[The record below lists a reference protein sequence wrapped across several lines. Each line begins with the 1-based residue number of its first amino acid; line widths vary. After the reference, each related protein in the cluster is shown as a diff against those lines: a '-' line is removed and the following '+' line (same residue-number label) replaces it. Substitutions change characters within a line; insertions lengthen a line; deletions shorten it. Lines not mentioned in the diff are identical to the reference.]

1 MANSQPKDVILIG
14 AGVLSTTFGSMLKE
28 LEPNW
33 NIKLYERMDRPALE
47 SSNERHNAGTGHAAL
62 CELNY
67 TVEQPDGSID
77 IEKAKEINEEFEI
90 SKQFW
95 GHLVKSGSIDNPREF
110 IDPLPHISFVRGV
123 NNQKFL
129 KKRYEAMKDF
139 PMFDNI
145 EYTED
150 IETLRKWV
158 PLMMEGRVDDGKM
171 AASKIDEGT
180 DVNFGELTRK
190 MTKNIEA
197 HPNAEVHFNHEVLDF
212 NRLKDGK
219 WEVKIRNRATGQVQ
233 TQVTDYVFI
242 GAGGAAIPLLQK
254 TGIPES
260 KHLGGFPITGQ
271 FLACTNPQ
279 VIEQHDAKVYGKE
292 PPGTPPMTVPHLDA
306 RYIDGQRTL
315 LFGPFAN
322 VGPKFLKNGSNLDL
336 FKSIKPHN
344 ITTMLAAAVKNLP
357 LLKYSFDQII
367 MTKEGCMNHLR
378 TFYPEA
384 RDEDWELY
392 TAGKRVQVIKD
403 TKEHG
408 KGFIQFGTEV
418 VNSQDHTVIA
428 LLGES
433 PGASTSVSVALEVL
447 ERNFPE
453 YADDWKPKVKEMI
466 PSYGE
471 SLITDVD
478 LMRKTRRQTSKDLEL
493 GYYDDEK

>member
-110 IDPLPHISFVRGV
+110 INPLPHISFVRGV

-145 EYTED
+145 EYTEA

>member
-110 IDPLPHISFVRGV
+110 INPLPHISFVRGV

>member
-1 MANSQPKDVILIG
+1 MAKSNSKDIVLIG

-28 LEPNW
+28 IEPDW
-33 NIKLYERMDRPALE
+33 NIHVYERLDRPAIE
-47 SSNERHNAGTGHAAL
+47 SSNERNNAGTGHAAL

-67 TVEQPDGSID
+67 TVLQPDGSID
-77 IEKAKEINEEFEI
+77 IEKAKVINEEFEI

-95 GHLVKSGSIDNPREF
+95 GHLVKSGSIENPREF
-110 IDPLPHISFVRGV
+110 INPLPHISYVRGK
-123 NNQKFL
+123 NNVKFL
-129 KKRYEAMKDF
+129 KDRYEAMKAF

-150 IETLRKWV
+150 IEVMKKWI
-158 PLMMEGRVDDGKM
+158 PLMMKGREDNPGIM

-190 MTKNIEA
+190 MAKSIEA
-197 HPNAEVHFNHEVLDF
+197 HPNATVQFNHEVVDF
-212 NRLKDGK
+212 EQLSN
-219 WEVKIRNRATGQVQ
+219 
-233 TQVTDYVFI
+233 
-242 GAGGAAIPLLQK
+242 
-254 TGIPES
+254 
-260 KHLGGFPITGQ
+260 GQ

-292 PPGTPPMTVPHLDA
+292 PPGTPPMTVPHLDT

-336 FKSIKPHN
+336 FKSVKTYN
-344 ITTMLAAAVKNLP
+344 ITTLLAAAVKNLP
-357 LLKYSFDQII
+357 LIKYSFDQVI

-384 RDEDWELY
+384 RNEDWQLY

-403 TKEHG
+403 TPEHG

-453 YADDWKPKVKEMI
+453 YKTEWAPKIKKMI

-471 SLITDVD
+471 SLIEDEK
-478 LMRKTRRQTSKDLEL
+478 LMRKIRKQTSKDLEL
-493 GYYDDEK
+493 GYYEN

>member
-1 MANSQPKDVILIG
+1 MAKTESKDVILIG
-14 AGVLSTTFGSMLKE
+14 AGVLSTTFGSMLNE

-33 NIKLYERMDRPALE
+33 NIKLYERLDRPGDE

-67 TVEQPDGSID
+67 TVQQPDGSID
-77 IEKAKEINEEFEI
+77 IEKAKEINEQFEI

-95 GHLVKSGSIDNPREF
+95 GYLVKNNYIENPREF
-110 IDPLPHISFVRGV
+110 IHPLPHISFVRGK
-123 NNQKFL
+123 NNVKFL
-129 KKRYEAMKDF
+129 KDRYEAMKNF

-150 IETLRKWV
+150 IEEMRKWI
-158 PLMMEGRVDDGKM
+158 PLMMQGHSANDIM
-171 AASKIDEGT
+171 AASKINEGT

-190 MTKNIEA
+190 MARNLEKS
-197 HPNAEVHFNHEVLDF
+197 PQVEVQYHHEVLDF
-212 NRLKDGK
+212 NRRNDGK
-219 WEVKIRNRATGQVQ
+219 WEVQIRNVNTGETQ
-233 TQVTDYVFI
+233 TQLADYVFI

-271 FLACTNPQ
+271 FLTCTNPN
-279 VIEQHDAKVYGKE
+279 VIEEHDAKVYGKE
-292 PPGTPPMTVPHLDA
+292 PPGTPPMTVPHLDT
-306 RYIDGQRTL
+306 RFINGQKTL
-315 LFGPFAN
+315 LFGPFASI
-322 VGPKFLKNGSNLDL
+322 GPKFLKYGSNLDL
-336 FKSIKPHN
+336 FKSVKPSN
-344 ITTMLAAAVKNLP
+344 ITTLLSAAAKNLP
-357 LLKYSFDQII
+357 LLKYSFDQIL

-384 RDEDWELY
+384 RDEDWQLY

-403 TKEHG
+403 TEEYG

-418 VNSQDHTVIA
+418 VNSEDHSVIA

-447 ERNFPE
+447 EKNFSE
-453 YADDWKPKVKEMI
+453 YKNDWEPKIQKMI
-466 PSYGE
+466 PSYGK
-471 SLITDVD
+471 SLIEDVD
-478 LMRKTRRQTSKDLEL
+478 LMRKTRQQTSKDLEL
-493 GYYDDEK
+493 NYYE

>member
-110 IDPLPHISFVRGV
+110 INPLPHISFVRGV

-447 ERNFPE
+447 ERNFLE

>member
-1 MANSQPKDVILIG
+1 MSNQSEPRNIIVVG
-14 AGVLSTTFGSMLKE
+14 AGVLSTTFSSMIKE

-33 NIKLYERMDRPALE
+33 NIKLYERLDRPGLE

-67 TVEQPDGSID
+67 TVLQPDGSID
-77 IEKAKEINEEFEI
+77 IEKAKHINEEFEI

-95 GHLVKSGSIDNPREF
+95 GFLVKNKNISNPREF
-110 IDPLPHISFVRGV
+110 INPLPHISFVRGV
-123 NNQKFL
+123 NNRKFL
-129 KKRYEAMKDF
+129 KDRYEAMKQS

-150 IETLRKWV
+150 IEVIRKWM
-158 PLMMEGRVDDGKM
+158 PLMMKGRDASDIM

-190 MTKNIEA
+190 MTSNIEA
-197 HPNAEVHFNHEVLDF
+197 HDNAEVKYNHEVIDF
-212 NRLKDGK
+212 MQREDKK
-219 WEVKIRNRATGQVQ
+219 WEVKIRNRNSGKVFTEIAHH
-233 TQVTDYVFI
+233 VFI
-242 GAGGAAIPLLQK
+242 GAGGGAIPLLQK

-260 KHLGGFPITGQ
+260 KNLGGFPITGQ
-271 FLACTNPQ
+271 FLTCTNPE
-279 VIEQHDAKVYGKE
+279 VVEEHGVKVYGKE
-292 PPGTPPMTVPHLDA
+292 PPGTPPMTVPHLDT
-306 RYIDGQRTL
+306 RYINGEKTL
-315 LFGPFAN
+315 LFGPFAS

-336 FKSIKPHN
+336 FRSVKPYN
-344 ITTMLAAAVKNLP
+344 IMTLLASAAKNLP
-357 LLKYSFDQII
+357 LIKYSFDQIL

-403 TKEHG
+403 TEEYG

-447 ERNFPE
+447 EKNFPE
-453 YADDWKPKVKEMI
+453 LTSEWTPKIQKMI
-466 PSYGE
+466 PSYGK
-471 SLITDVD
+471 SLIEDEA
-478 LMRKTRRQTSKDLEL
+478 LMRKTRKQTSKDLEL
-493 GYYDDEK
+493 HYYE

>member
-1 MANSQPKDVILIG
+1 MSNQSEPRNIIVVG
-14 AGVLSTTFGSMLKE
+14 AGVLSTTFSSMIKE

-33 NIKLYERMDRPALE
+33 NIKLYERLDRPGLE

-67 TVEQPDGSID
+67 TVLQPDGSID
-77 IEKAKEINEEFEI
+77 IEKAKHINEEFEI

-95 GHLVKSGSIDNPREF
+95 GFLVKNKNISNPREF
-110 IDPLPHISFVRGV
+110 INPLPHISFVRGV
-123 NNQKFL
+123 NNRKFL
-129 KKRYEAMKDF
+129 KDRYEAMKQS

-150 IETLRKWV
+150 IEVMRKWM
-158 PLMMEGRVDDGKM
+158 PLMMKGRDASDIM

-190 MTKNIEA
+190 MTSNIEA
-197 HPNAEVHFNHEVLDF
+197 HDNAEVKYNHEVIDF
-212 NRLKDGK
+212 MQREDKK
-219 WEVKIRNRATGQVQ
+219 WEVKIRNRNSGKVFTEIAHH
-233 TQVTDYVFI
+233 VFI
-242 GAGGAAIPLLQK
+242 GAGGGAIPLLQK

-260 KHLGGFPITGQ
+260 KNLGGFPITGQ
-271 FLACTNPQ
+271 FLTCTNPE
-279 VIEQHDAKVYGKE
+279 VVEEHGVKVYGKE
-292 PPGTPPMTVPHLDA
+292 PPGTPPMTVPHLDT
-306 RYIDGQRTL
+306 RYINGEKTL
-315 LFGPFAN
+315 LFGPFAS

-336 FKSIKPHN
+336 FCSVKPYN
-344 ITTMLAAAVKNLP
+344 IMTLLASAAKNLP
-357 LLKYSFDQII
+357 LIKYSFDQIL

-403 TKEHG
+403 TEEYG

-447 ERNFPE
+447 EKNFPE
-453 YADDWKPKVKEMI
+453 LTSEWTPKIQKMI
-466 PSYGE
+466 PSYGK
-471 SLITDVD
+471 SLIEDEA
-478 LMRKTRRQTSKDLEL
+478 LMRKTRKQTSKDLEL
-493 GYYDDEK
+493 NYYE

>member
-1 MANSQPKDVILIG
+1 MPTQSEPKDIVIIG
-14 AGVLSTTFGSMLKE
+14 AGVLSTTFASMIKD
-28 LEPNW
+28 LEPEW
-33 NIKLYERMDRPALE
+33 NLKLYERLDSPGVE

-67 TVEQPDGSID
+67 TVKQPDGSID

-95 GHLVKSGSIDNPREF
+95 SYLVKSKNIDSPKDF
-110 IDPLPHISFVRGV
+110 INPLPHISFVRGK
-123 NNQKFL
+123 NNVQFL
-129 KKRYEAMKDF
+129 KDRYNKMKDF

-150 IETLRKWV
+150 IEVMRKWM
-158 PLMMEGRVDDGKM
+158 PLMMQGRSASDIM

-190 MTKNIEA
+190 MAKSIEKHKNA
-197 HPNAEVHFNHEVLDF
+197 DVHYNHEVRDF
-212 NRLKDGK
+212 NRRKDGK
-219 WEVKIRNRATGQVQ
+219 WEVTVVNRNTGESQVQ
-233 TQVTDYVFI
+233 LADYIFI
-242 GAGGAAIPLLQK
+242 GAGGGAIPLLQK

-271 FLACTNPQ
+271 FLMCTNPD
-279 VIEQHDAKVYGKE
+279 VIEEHGVKVYGKE
-292 PPGTPPMTVPHLDA
+292 PPGTPPMTVPHLDT
-306 RYIDGQRTL
+306 RYINGRKAL
-315 LFGPFAN
+315 LFGPFASI
-322 VGPKFLKNGSNLDL
+322 GPKFLKNGSNLDL
-336 FKSIKPHN
+336 FKSVKPYN
-344 ITTMLAAAVKNLP
+344 ITTLLAAAVKNLP
-357 LLKYSFDQII
+357 LIKYSIDQIL

-384 RDEDWELY
+384 KDQDWELY

-403 TKEHG
+403 TKEYG

-447 ERNFPE
+447 ERNFAE
-453 YADDWKPKVKEMI
+453 YESEWTPKLQKMI
-466 PSYGE
+466 PSYGK
-471 SLITDVD
+471 SLIEDAD
-478 LMRKTRRQTSKDLEL
+478 LMRKTRQQTSKDLEL
-493 GYYDDEK
+493 NYYE